1 MKKRHVITAACF
13 IEYQGIPAGQGVVVK
28 GYYSLKRA
36 DGSTLRLLK
45 LRYPWKRSAE
55 QQPFEYTGKYNLK
68 DKLWTPELKQKVNFA
83 KLAKDEFF
91 MPVESFKYAFKS
103 YTICYLKR
111 SWRNTFV
118 EKRNAVNKRV
128 YRFNFTIT
136 EDHVVK
142 AAKPMAA
149 TTVGPI
155 LNADDHKKDAK
166 VSAQSAFSAAAAAIS
181 NFAALEQSQQA
192 GEAKN
197 EKQFDIESQL

>member
-1 MKKRHVITAACF
+1 MTGAPSRDFLTNTGTVDEVWSQLSLNLKKDHVITASCF

-28 GYYSLKRA
+28 GYHSVKRA

-55 QQPFEYTGKYNLK
+55 QAPFEYTGKYNLK
-68 DKLWTPELKQKVNFA
+68 DKLWTPELKEKVNFA

-91 MPVESFKYAFKS
+91 MPIDSFKVAFKS

-136 EDHVVK
+136 EQDVAHPTKKVATVVSSMVSEEHK
-142 AAKPMAA
+142 SAKS
-149 TTVGPI
+149 
-155 LNADDHKKDAK
+155 
-166 VSAQSAFSAAAAAIS
+166 SAQTAFNAAAVA
-181 NFAALEQSQQA
+181 
-192 GEAKN
+192 
-197 EKQFDIESQL
+197 